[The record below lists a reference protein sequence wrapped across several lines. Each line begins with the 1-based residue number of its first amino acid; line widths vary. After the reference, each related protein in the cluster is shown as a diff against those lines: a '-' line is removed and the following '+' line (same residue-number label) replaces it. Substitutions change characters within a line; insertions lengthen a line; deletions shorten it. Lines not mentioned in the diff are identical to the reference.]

1 MKLGKKL
8 LALSTFAL
16 VIGLTSCGDPNYP
29 RTFEVD
35 FETGAT
41 GVEIASQT
49 VKEGYKLQL
58 TNDILNPTNSAE
70 HYLFRGWYE
79 DSEYTKAFDVETY
92 RVMDNM
98 TLYAKWTFPTDTPSE
113 FSIGEDAFSKT
124 VTWVQTGVE
133 KESDISIEV
142 IRADKV
148 ENLIY
153 DDRLDQWILD
163 PVNPYK
169 FEYDETKKESVTG
182 QVTIDKANYKVTFER
197 DASYGGSKYKFFIY
211 NKGELVK
218 EEIDIQFK
226 GSGTQD
232 DPYYVYNAN
241 DLKYL
246 TTNDIPE
253 GTYVELKSSITLK
266 SLYSEKRGKVFN
278 GNFKGNGY
286 TITLKNNSA
295 LFYKTG
301 SKAKVY
307 DVVFT
312 GSIAST
318 EPSIGVVSNYNE
330 GYITEINS
338 LAVSVSSTGGEV
350 NNLKT
355 VASGGAG
362 GIVGTNLETGK
373 ITKCLVSGSSGNTIQ
388 AKIAVGGIAGINY
401 GTIENMTDGV
411 DSIVGAYN
419 GKEASSTI
427 SNSYAGSIVGIN
439 YGKIYGIKSEGKI
452 NARRVENGA
461 EGDGANN
468 IGGIAGYNAASGV
481 ISSCIWE
488 GMRCVGDTNVGGIV
502 GYNEGTIE
510 NCMTGRRLRKPSNTE
525 ILERQFISPVMG
537 SWNVGGIAGKIST
550 TSKITNVLSTANVWS
565 YKSLPWTLAER
576 VENAVGIKHNFQNR
590 VTESYLGRTYGQ
602 VISNYL
608 EAPVSGR
615 NIEIVDNLEFVDYRF
630 SYCLGWDYSI
640 ENGVVKGAVNNELVA
655 HYLDI
660 LGSGFYKSSSYGCT
674 VRLPSN

>member
-142 IRADKV
+142 IKADKV

-182 QVTIDKANYKVTFER
+182 QVTIDKANYKVSFER

-218 EEIDIQFK
+218 EETDIQFK

-232 DPYYVYNAN
+232 DPYYVYNTN

-278 GNFKGNGY
+278 GNFKPLVGKYSDFHTYLPDFIGISMYNAVCNSFGNRSFN
-286 TITLKNNSA
+286 IPQ
-295 LFYKTG
+295 F
-301 SKAKVY
+301 
-307 DVVFT
+307 FH
-312 GSIAST
+312 
-318 EPSIGVVSNYNE
+318 
-330 GYITEINS
+330 
-338 LAVSVSSTGGEV
+338 
-350 NNLKT
+350 
-355 VASGGAG
+355 
-362 GIVGTNLETGK
+362 
-373 ITKCLVSGSSGNTIQ
+373 C
-388 AKIAVGGIAGINY
+388 
-401 GTIENMTDGV
+401 
-411 DSIVGAYN
+411 
-419 GKEASSTI
+419 
-427 SNSYAGSIVGIN
+427 
-439 YGKIYGIKSEGKI
+439 GIKLRCKGCRS
-452 NARRVENGA
+452 R
-461 EGDGANN
+461 
-468 IGGIAGYNAASGV
+468 SGECFV
-481 ISSCIWE
+481 
-488 GMRCVGDTNVGGIV
+488 TA
-502 GYNEGTIE
+502 
-510 NCMTGRRLRKPSNTE
+510 L
-525 ILERQFISPVMG
+525 
-537 SWNVGGIAGKIST
+537 AGK
-550 TSKITNVLSTANVWS
+550 
-565 YKSLPWTLAER
+565 
-576 VENAVGIKHNFQNR
+576 FQL
-590 VTESYLGRTYGQ
+590 Y
-602 VISNYL
+602 VI
-608 EAPVSGR
+608 
-615 NIEIVDNLEFVDYRF
+615 F
-630 SYCLGWDYSI
+630 
-640 ENGVVKGAVNNELVA
+640 
-655 HYLDI
+655 H
-660 LGSGFYKSSSYGCT
+660 FYHF
-674 VRLPSN
+674 